1 MKEVN
6 MNANELL
13 NRLSKLPLRVS
24 SVESREGITCA
35 TWPGVLSVD
44 QFPDC
49 TLIRKLNLVMA
60 VVKFKD
66 FTRLEVKALGDVA
79 EEHFFQ
85 VCELLV
91 RENVLSDE
99 ALGPFWEAKA
109 QKVLEQAGCELAET
123 RSLLDEKRALFRTS
137 VGFLSEAG
145 MYRSTAEK
153 LEEAQLLV
161 RMAGVSVEGFR
172 PLMEEYPFLAKAQF
186 SLWPFWL
193 GRVPLDSKRVNIDV
207 RLTSW

>member
-109 QKVLEQAGCELAET
+109 QKVLEQAGCELAKA
-123 RSLLDEKRALFRTS
+123 RALLDDKRALFKTS
-137 VGFLSEAG
+137 VSFLSESG
-145 MYRSTAEK
+145 MYRST
-153 LEEAQLLV
+153 L
-161 RMAGVSVEGFR
+161 
-172 PLMEEYPFLAKAQF
+172 
-186 SLWPFWL
+186 
-193 GRVPLDSKRVNIDV
+193 
-207 RLTSW
+207 